1 MSISVNINGQQRV
14 LDVDES
20 RSLLDIIRND
30 LFLSGSHFG
39 CGGGD
44 CGACMMLL
52 DGRPVTS
59 CNVPLWSVDK
69 RDVMTIEG
77 LREAEIGSKVMQAF
91 AEAGAAQCGYC
102 TSGMV
107 VAATGLLMNH
117 QCPSEKVIRQ
127 QMDANLCRCGSHLR
141 ILKAIVRVA
150 DDLRQDTAS

>member
-1 MSISVNINGQQRV
+1 MSISVSINGQQRV
-14 LDVDES
+14 LEVDES

-69 RDVMTIEG
+69 RDVTTIEG
-77 LREAEIGSKVMQAF
+77 LREAEIGNKVMRAF
-91 AEAGAAQCGYC
+91 VEAGAAQYSYC

-107 VAATGLLMNH
+107 ITATGVQMNH
-117 QCPSEKVIRQ
+117 PHPSEQVIRQ

-150 DDLRQDTAS
+150 DDLRRDTES

>member
-1 MSISVNINGQQRV
+1 MSISVSINGQQRV
-14 LDVDES
+14 LEVDES

-69 RDVMTIEG
+69 RDVTTIEG
-77 LREAEIGSKVMQAF
+77 LREAEIGSKVMRAF
-91 AEAGAAQCGYC
+91 VEAGAAQCGYC

-117 QCPSEKVIRQ
+117 PHPSEQVIRQ

-150 DDLRQDTAS
+150 DDLQQDTES